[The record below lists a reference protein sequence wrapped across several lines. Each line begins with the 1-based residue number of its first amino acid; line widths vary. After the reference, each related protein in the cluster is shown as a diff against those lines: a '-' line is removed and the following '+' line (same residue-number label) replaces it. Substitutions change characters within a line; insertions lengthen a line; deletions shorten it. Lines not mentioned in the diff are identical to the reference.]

1 MATTSVE
8 NFKVSL
14 GVLFVVLLQG
24 GAFVWWTAQQASTL
38 DQLATTVSKMEAKIL
53 DGQLI
58 TIDRDIED
66 LRKDME
72 DLENDLKSMQQQ
84 HVNDM
89 RAAYAKFNEHQDMIN
104 YSATY
109 DELTSVIRDM
119 EELEAKLEEL
129 GAN

>member
-1 MATTSVE
+1 ME
-8 NFKVSL
+8 NIKVSI
-14 GVLFVVLLQG
+14 GILFAVLLQG

-38 DQLATTVSKMEAKIL
+38 DQLTVTVSKLEEKIL

-72 DLENDLKSMQQQ
+72 DLENDLKSMKQQ
-84 HVNDM
+84 HINDM
-89 RAAYAKFNEHQDMIN
+89 RMVAETFKQQEDMIA

-109 DELTSVIRDM
+109 DELTEVIRDM
-119 EELEAKLEEL
+119 EELESKLEDL

>member
-1 MATTSVE
+1 MPASVE
-8 NFKVSL
+8 NFKVSI

-38 DQLATTVSKMEAKIL
+38 EQLASTVGKLEEKVL

-58 TIDRDIED
+58 TIDRDISD

-84 HVNDM
+84 HINDM
-89 RAAYAKFNEHQDMIN
+89 RMVAETFKQQEDMIA

-109 DELTSVIRDM
+109 DE
-119 EELEAKLEEL
+119 
-129 GAN
+129 